1 MTRVVILLLSALA
14 MVQAQDRRLAPIRP
28 RKQVALVIGNAA
40 YRNRPLANPTN
51 DARDVGARLTE
62 IGFDTETVLDADRK
76 QMAAAVD
83 RFMGKLG
90 TGDVALF
97 YYSGHGTEIDG
108 ENYLIPV
115 DFEGQN
121 EVDLR
126 YDTQAAG
133 KIQERMERSGAQ
145 LNIIVLDACR
155 DNPFRSSSRGSG
167 GGLAAMNAGR
177 GTFVAFATSPGRTAS
192 DNSTGR
198 NGLFTQYFL
207 QALRQPGL
215 GLDDVF
221 NIVRESVDQA
231 SGGKQLPWS
240 QTGVVGRY
248 AFVAGSAAPAL
259 ETSSDPA
266 ALVARAE
273 LLYKAEDYR
282 SAAPLFLQA
291 AEAGNPAAMG
301 WMGHLCEWGRGVR
314 SDRAEAFRWYKKA
327 ADAGDPMG
335 MMNAGRY
342 YLTGFSVG
350 GVFKTDY
357 KEAEAW
363 TRKAAEKGVPAA
375 MEILAELYEFGYG
388 VPQNRDQAISWYR
401 KAAAAGDDTAGI
413 NLKTLEGTHDG
424 TNPVEV
430 GEERYKAKDFAA
442 AFSAFKQGAEQGN
455 PAAMGRLGDMLR
467 FAQGTARDNQAAL
480 QWYKKAADK
489 GDGHAMWSIGD
500 MYMTTA
506 WDLPQDLAL
515 SVEWYKKAAEAG
527 YVSAYD
533 SLGLAYRVGQ
543 GVPQD
548 RDQAIFWY
556 RKSLAAGNETT
567 RIYLKELG
575 AEP

>member
-1 MTRVVILLLSALA
+1 MSRVVILLLSALA
-14 MVQAQDRRLAPIRP
+14 IVQAQDRRLAPIRP
-28 RKQVALVIGNAA
+28 RKQVALVVGNSA
-40 YRNRPLANPTN
+40 YRNRPLTNPAN

-62 IGFDTETVLDADRK
+62 LGFDTETILDADRK

-83 RFMGKLG
+83 RFLGKLG

-155 DNPFRSSSRGSG
+155 DNPFRASSRSSG

-248 AFVAGSAAPAL
+248 AFVAGSAAPPV

-273 LLYKAEDYR
+273 LLYKAEDYQ

-291 AEAGNPAAMG
+291 AEAGNSAAMG
-301 WMGHLCEWGRGVR
+301 WMGRLCEHGQGAKY
-314 SDRAEAFRWYKKA
+314 DREEAYRWYRKA
-327 ADAGDPMG
+327 ADAGDPAG
-335 MMNAGRY
+335 MSNLGRFY
-342 YLTGFSVG
+342 VVGFSLG
-350 GVFKTDY
+350 GVFTKDY
-357 KEAEAW
+357 KEGEAW
-363 TRKAAEKGVPAA
+363 TRKAADKGVPGA
-375 MEILAELYEFGYG
+375 MELLAELYEDGYG
-388 VPQNRDQAISWYR
+388 VPKDHEQELFWLR
-401 KAAAAGDDTAGI
+401 KAAAVGDDSARI
-413 NLKTLEGTHDG
+413 NLRAADG
-424 TNPVEV
+424 TLALER
-430 GEERYKAKDFAA
+430 GEEEYKAKDFAA
-442 AFSAFKQGAEQGN
+442 AFSDFKLGAEAGK

-467 FAQGTARDNQAAL
+467 DAEGTARDTQAAFA
-480 QWYKKAADK
+480 WYKKAADK
-489 GDGHAMWSIGD
+489 GDGHAMWSIGQ
-500 MYMTTA
+500 MYG
-506 WDLPQDLAL
+506 LGLGLSQDRAL
-515 SVEWYKKAAEAG
+515 SVEWYKKAADVG
-527 YVSAYD
+527 YAD
-533 SLGLAYRVGQ
+533 AFDHLGLAYSVGQ
-543 GVPQD
+543 GVPKD
-548 RDQAIFWY
+548 RSQAIFWY
-556 RKSLAAGNETT
+556 RKSLAAGNETA
-567 RIYLKELG
+567 RIYLKQLG